1 MAGMKELLNQFLE
14 WVLALLPT
22 SPFTSFLESMETIP
36 YLGWLNWFLPVSEMI
51 VIGEAWLVAI
61 GVFYLYSII
70 LRWIR
75 AIS

>member
-1 MAGMKELLNQFLE
+1 MEIVTKFLD

-22 SPFTSFLESMETIP
+22 SPFTAYIDAFEKIPFLS
-36 YLGWLNWFLPVSEMI
+36 YLNYFIPVSTFI
-51 VIGEAWLVAI
+51 GIGEAWLVAV

-75 AIS
+75 AIE

>member
-1 MAGMKELLNQFLE
+1 MEIVTTFKE

-22 SPFTSFLESMETIP
+22 SPFVAFIDALENIPFLSYLNYFIP
-36 YLGWLNWFLPVSEMI
+36 ISTFIG
-51 VIGEAWLVAI
+51 IGEAWLVSI

-75 AIS
+75 AIE